1 MTHKKKTYGQLNDT
15 KSKINM
21 QFNKKIKMKNETQRF
36 IKGEVNEVQR
46 YKLMKFKL

>member
-1 MTHKKKTYGQLNDT
+1 MTQKKKTYGQLNDT

-21 QFNKKIKMKNETQRF
+21 QPNNKIKMKIDTQRF
-36 IKGEVNEVQR
+36 IKGEVNVVQR